1 MLKSEWKAQPMQPCV
16 MHVVLVPVQFVGRL
30 RVKRGSYR
38 WSQLASTSGS
48 SCWKETTERTL
59 ELTSLVSGLTGG
71 SVWGLAMTSQVCCCW
86 CCALLL
92 VAFMCKDTLLVPK
105 IQFEMGKNWDY
116 LFICPQ
122 ICNPQI
128 IHFFKNLNKSN
139 NTYRFTSSSMS
150 PCSHDGKRVVK
161 WKKKRKDFHQAT
173 HNKSNI
179 FYQKNLSVYR

>member
-86 CCALLL
+86 LCL
-92 VAFMCKDTLLVPK
+92 VASCFYVQGYFTGPENSVRDGEKLGLS
-105 IQFEMGKNWDY
+105 IY
-116 LFICPQ
+116 LPIDLQSPNYSLFQ
-122 ICNPQI
+122 K
-128 IHFFKNLNKSN
+128 FK
-139 NTYRFTSSSMS
+139 
-150 PCSHDGKRVVK
+150 
-161 WKKKRKDFHQAT
+161 
-173 HNKSNI
+173 
-179 FYQKNLSVYR
+179 